1 MLPPVFF
8 RSGSKNRCIA
18 IKRFTT
24 LTVFGVKSNS
34 DVILNTRNSVI
45 RNHPISICHI
55 CIDETRSECFN
66 GIIGA
71 VILLFPN
78 DYTFCSYLLHDM
90 SRVYIKLNDK
100 TTITLTSCPNICV
113 CKIVACSS

>member
-1 MLPPVFF
+1 MLPRFVF
-8 RSGSKNRCIA
+8 GLGGKNRCTT
-18 IKRFTT
+18 IKCFTT

-34 DVILNTRNSVI
+34 NVIFNTRNSVI
-45 RNHPISICHI
+45 RNHPISIRHI
-55 CIDETRSECFN
+55 CINEPRSECFN
-66 GIIGA
+66 GIIGT

-78 DYTFCSYLLHDM
+78 DYTFCPYLLHDM